1 MKKLPGIALWAMEVK
16 VGEELWD
23 GEVLELGGVVRHT
36 VGGAVDVGAL
46 FGVAVVTLVDAGGL
60 AEVGASALGGEGT
73 FVFAREGG
81 SVVLQVGN
89 GVFPDVEFLGQNVGS
104 CQHGCLLDVA
114 VGEVPIG
121 VAGRH

>member
-1 MKKLPGIALWAMEVK
+1 LRRSELLESGAI
-16 VGEELWD
+16 VGH
-23 GEVLELGGVVRHT
+23 G

-46 FGVAVVTLVDAGGL
+46 FCVAVMTLVDAGGP

-89 GVFPDVEFLGQNVGS
+89 GVFPDVEFLGHNVGS
-104 CQHGCLLDVA
+104 CQHGGLLDVT

-121 VAGRH
+121 VAG